1 MKAISCK
8 ATKKILRNMERVSY
22 IFCIFVSASM
32 SYIINYT
39 LLYSIISRAK
49 QNQNPRSRTEL

>member
-1 MKAISCK
+1 MTDNESDKLQSY
-8 ATKKILRNMERVSY
+8 KKILRNMERVSY

-39 LLYSIISRAK
+39 LLYSIISRVK
-49 QNQNPRSRTEL
+49 QD

>member
-1 MKAISCK
+1 
-8 ATKKILRNMERVSY
+8 MERVSY

-39 LLYSIISRAK
+39 LLYSIISRVK
-49 QNQNPRSRTEL
+49 QD